1 MKIQFKNQKFQEDAA
16 KSVVEV
22 FDGQPYKNGLQF
34 LLDVNL
40 DNKQVSPEE
49 VAEKIDPY
57 KAFRNYELEYY
68 MDDKK
73 ILENIK
79 RVQNENEIKES
90 DKLVGKYNLN
100 IEMETGVGKTYTY
113 IKTMYE
119 LNKAYGWTKFI
130 IVVPS
135 IAIREGVYKSFQM
148 TEDHFYSEYNKKIN
162 YFIYNS
168 KNLSEIANYARSTFI
183 SVMIINSQAFSAT
196 GQDVRKIRSESEYFN
211 SRVPLEVI
219 AKTNPIL
226 IIDEPQS
233 VEGKKT
239 KEGIKEFNP
248 LFILRYSATHKD
260 KYNLIYRLD
269 AIDAYNKKLVKK
281 IEVKG
286 VKKVGEEASN
296 SYLYLQEIRLSKKAP
311 EAFVQIDYK
320 NKSGVKKKVIKVNEG
335 DNLFANSNYLEEY
348 RHGFIV
354 KTIDGRD
361 GTIEFLNGIKINRGE
376 VIGDLSEDIVRRIQI
391 RETILSHIEKERE
404 LFYRGIKVLSLFFID
419 QVKKYKQYDDNNNPI
434 NGDYAKIF
442 EEEYRDILENLQF
455 KFGEDEYADYLS
467 NIQKE
472 KTHAGY
478 FSIDNKGKFVD
489 AINKNK
495 SEKEN
500 SSDVSAYELIMKNKE
515 LLLNRDPEVSPVRF
529 IFSHSALKEG
539 WDNPNVFQICTLKQ
553 SNAKDRKRQEIGR
566 GMRLCVNDSGIRM
579 DEEKLGKEVQEIN
592 TLTVIASESYEE
604 FADKIQKEYAED
616 SADRPEKVTPKI
628 FNGKNI
634 KDNEDNYVYIDD
646 NLSRR
651 ICNSLLMQGYIDEDE
666 EKLTE
671 KYNNDKKNGELK
683 FSKKIENISSAIVEI
698 LDKLFNPDMIKPND
712 ARKNNID
719 IEIDKEK
726 FNSIEFKN
734 LWERIN
740 SKSFYTVNFD
750 TKEIIKNS
758 IDEINS
764 KLMINKIYFEVKKGS
779 MGNIS
784 SKDELLQGQAF
795 REESSS
801 INDGKNFVKFNV
813 SYDLVGKIVE
823 ETGLTRRAIVE
834 ILKGIRLDKFE
845 MFKYNP
851 EKFIAKA
858 SQMINNQKA
867 SEIIQHISYNKLDD
881 TFDTDIFTLNSIR
894 GNLNENAIK
903 VKKNLYDYL
912 VYDSK
917 NEKEFAESLDT
928 SEEVF
933 MYVKLPSGFYI
944 STPVGKYNP
953 DWAIVFNNKNVKH
966 IYFVAETKGSI
977 DSMELR
983 NIEEAKIDCA
993 KQHFKAISSGSIK
1006 YDVVNSYERLMEIV
1020 KN

>member
-16 KSVVEV
+16 KSVVEI
-22 FDGQPYKNGLQF
+22 FNGQPYKNGLQF
-34 LLDVNL
+34 LLDINL
-40 DNKQVSPEE
+40 DKKQVSQEE

-57 KAFRNYELEYY
+57 RAFRNYELEYY
-68 MDDKK
+68 MDDKT
-73 ILENIK
+73 ILENIT
-79 RVQNENEIKES
+79 RVQRENDIKES
-90 DKLVGKYNLN
+90 DKLIGKYNLN

-286 VKKVGEEASN
+286 VKKVGEEASD

-320 NKSGVKKKVIKVNEG
+320 NKSGVKKRVVKVNEG
-335 DNLFANSNYLEEY
+335 DNLFAKSSYLEEY
-348 RHGFIV
+348 RHGFTV

-391 RETILSHIEKERE
+391 RETILSHINKERE

-419 QVKKYKQYDDNNNPI
+419 QVKKYKQYDESNNPI
-434 NGDYAKIF
+434 DGDYAKVF
-442 EEEYRDILENLQF
+442 EEEYRDIIENLQF

-467 NIQKE
+467 NIKTE

-478 FSIDNKGKFVD
+478 FSIDKKGKFVD
-489 AINKNK
+489 AIKDNKT
-495 SEKEN
+495 EKEN

-515 LLLNRDPEVSPVRF
+515 LLLNRDPNISPVRF
-529 IFSHSALKEG
+529 IFSHSALREG

-579 DEEKLGKEVQEIN
+579 DEDKLGKEVQEIN

-604 FADKIQKEYAED
+604 FADKIQKEYAEA
-616 SADRPEKVTPKI
+616 SADRPKKVTQKLFDGRKVI
-628 FNGKNI
+628 
-634 KDNEDNYVYIDD
+634 DNDGNSFYIDDDVSRIIYNNLLREGYIDD
-646 NLSRR
+646 NAN
-651 ICNSLLMQGYIDEDE
+651 I
-666 EKLTE
+666 TE
-671 KYNNDKKNGELK
+671 KYYDAKKNGEIK
-683 FSKKIENISSAIVEI
+683 FSEKIENISSSIEEI
-698 LDKLFNPDMIKPND
+698 LDNLFNPDVVKPVD
-712 ARKNNID
+712 ARKNNINL
-719 IEIDKEK
+719 EVDKEK
-726 FNSIEFKN
+726 FNSKEFRN
-734 LWERIN
+734 LWEKIN

-758 IDEINS
+758 VNEINS

-779 MGNIS
+779 MENIS

-813 SYDLVGKIVE
+813 SYDLVGKIVD
-823 ETGLTRRAIVE
+823 ETGLTRRAVVE
-834 ILKGIRLDKFE
+834 ILKSIRLDKFE

-851 EKFIAKA
+851 EKFIAKV
-858 SQMINNQKA
+858 SQIINNQKA
-867 SEIIQHISYNKLDD
+867 SEIIQHISYNKLDN
-881 TFDTDIFTLNSIR
+881 TFDTDIFTLNSIK
-894 GNLNENAIK
+894 GNLNKNAIK
-903 VKKNLYDYL
+903 VKKHLYDYL

-917 NEKEFAESLDT
+917 IEKEFAESLDT

-966 IYFVAETKGSI
+966 IYFVAETKGNVE
-977 DSMELR
+977 SMELR
-983 NIEEAKIDCA
+983 NIEKAKIDCA
-993 KQHFKAISSGSIK
+993 KRHFKAISNGLIK
-1006 YDVVNSYERLMEIV
+1006 YDVVNSYEKLMEIV

>member
-1 MKIQFKNQKFQEDAA
+1 MRIQFKNQKFQEDAA

-40 DNKQVSPEE
+40 DKKQISTEE
-49 VAEKIDPY
+49 VADKIDPY
-57 KAFRNYELEYY
+57 RAFRNYELEYY

-73 ILENIK
+73 ILENIT
-79 RVQNENEIKES
+79 RVQRENDIKES
-90 DKLVGKYNLN
+90 DKLIGKYNLN

-135 IAIREGVYKSFQM
+135 IAIREGVYKSFQI
-148 TEDHFYSEYNKKIN
+148 TEDHFYNEYNKKIN

-269 AIDAYNKKLVKK
+269 AIDAYNKRLVKK

-286 VKKVGEEASN
+286 VKKVGEEASD
-296 SYLYLQEIRLSKKAP
+296 SYLYLQEIRLSNRAP
-311 EAFVQIDYK
+311 DAFVQIDYK

-335 DNLFANSNYLEEY
+335 DNLFAKSNYLEEY
-348 RHGFIV
+348 RNGFTV

-391 RETILSHIEKERE
+391 RETILSHINKERE

-419 QVKKYKQYDDNNNPI
+419 QVKKYKQYDESNNPI
-434 NGDYAKIF
+434 NGEYAKIF
-442 EEEYRDILENLQF
+442 EEEYKDIIENLQF
-455 KFGEDEYADYLS
+455 RFGEDEYADYLS
-467 NIQKE
+467 NIQTE

-478 FSIDNKGKFVD
+478 FSIDKKGKFVD

-500 SSDVSAYELIMKNKE
+500 SSDASAYELIMKNKE
-515 LLLNRDPEVSPVRF
+515 LLLNRDPKVSPVRF
-529 IFSHSALKEG
+529 IFSHSALREG

-579 DEEKLGKEVQEIN
+579 DEDKLGKEVQEIN

-604 FADKIQKEYAED
+604 FADKIQKEYAEA
-616 SADRPEKVTPKI
+616 SADRPEKVTQKLFDGRKVI
-628 FNGKNI
+628 
-634 KDNEDNYVYIDD
+634 DNDGNSFYIDDDVSRIIYNNLLREGYIDD
-646 NLSRR
+646 NAN
-651 ICNSLLMQGYIDEDE
+651 I
-666 EKLTE
+666 TE
-671 KYNNDKKNGELK
+671 KYYDAKKNGEIK
-683 FSKKIENISSAIVEI
+683 FSEKIENISSSIEEI
-698 LDKLFNPDMIKPND
+698 LDNLFNPDVVKPVD
-712 ARKNNID
+712 ARKNNINL
-719 IEIDKEK
+719 EVDKEK
-726 FNSIEFKN
+726 FNSKEFRN
-734 LWERIN
+734 LWEKIN

-758 IDEINS
+758 VDEINS

-779 MGNIS
+779 MENIS
-784 SKDELLQGQAF
+784 SKDELIQGHAF

-813 SYDLVGKIVE
+813 SYDLVGKIVD
-823 ETGLTRRAIVE
+823 ETGLTRRAVVE
-834 ILKGIRLDKFE
+834 ILKSIRLDKFE

-851 EKFIAKA
+851 EKFIAKV
-858 SQMINNQKA
+858 SQIINNQKA
-867 SEIIQHISYNKLDD
+867 SEIIQHISYNKLDN
-881 TFDTDIFTLNSIR
+881 TFDTDIFTLNSIK

-903 VKKNLYDYL
+903 VKKHLYDYL

-917 NEKEFAESLDT
+917 IEKEFAESLDT

-966 IYFVAETKGSI
+966 IYFVAETKGNVE
-977 DSMELR
+977 SMELR
-983 NIEEAKIDCA
+983 NIEKAKIDCA
-993 KQHFKAISSGSIK
+993 KRHFKAISNGLIK
-1006 YDVVNSYERLMEIV
+1006 YDVVDSYERLMEIV

>member
-22 FDGQPYKNGLQF
+22 FNGQPYKNGLQF
-34 LLDVNL
+34 LLDINL
-40 DNKQVSPEE
+40 DKKQVSPEE
-49 VAEKIDPY
+49 VADKIDPY
-57 KAFRNYELEYY
+57 RAFRNYELEYY

-73 ILENIK
+73 ILDNIAKVQREND
-79 RVQNENEIKES
+79 IKES
-90 DKLVGKYNLN
+90 DKLIGKYNLN

-183 SVMIINSQAFSAT
+183 SVMIINSQAFNAK

-269 AIDAYNKKLVKK
+269 AIDAYNKRLVKK

-296 SYLYLQEIRLSKKAP
+296 SYLYLEEIRLSKNAP
-311 EAFVQIDYK
+311 DAFVQIDYK
-320 NKSGVKKKVIKVNEG
+320 NKSGVKKRVIKVNEG
-335 DNLFANSNYLEEY
+335 DNLFAKSNYLEEY
-348 RHGFIV
+348 RRGFTV

-391 RETILSHIEKERE
+391 RETILSHINKEKE

-419 QVKKYKQYDDNNNPI
+419 QVKKYKQYDESNNPI
-434 NGDYAKIF
+434 DGDYAKIF
-442 EEEYRDILENLQF
+442 EEEYKDIIENLQF

-467 NIQKE
+467 NIQTE

-478 FSIDNKGKFVD
+478 FSIDKKGKFVD
-489 AINKNK
+489 AIKDNKT
-495 SEKEN
+495 EKEN

-515 LLLNRDPEVSPVRF
+515 LLLNRDPNISPVRF
-529 IFSHSALKEG
+529 IFSHSALREG

-579 DEEKLGKEVQEIN
+579 DEDKLGKEVQEIN

-604 FADKIQKEYAED
+604 FADKIQKEYAEA
-616 SADRPEKVTPKI
+616 SADRPEKVTQKLFDGRKVI
-628 FNGKNI
+628 
-634 KDNEDNYVYIDD
+634 DNDGNSFYIDDDVSRIIYNNLLREGYIDD
-646 NLSRR
+646 NAN
-651 ICNSLLMQGYIDEDE
+651 I
-666 EKLTE
+666 TE
-671 KYNNDKKNGELK
+671 KYYDAKKNGEIK
-683 FSKKIENISSAIVEI
+683 FSEKIENISSSIEEI
-698 LDKLFNPDMIKPND
+698 LDNLFNPDVVKPVD
-712 ARKNNID
+712 ARKNNINL
-719 IEIDKEK
+719 ELDKEK
-726 FNSIEFKN
+726 FNSKEFRN
-734 LWERIN
+734 LWEKIN

-758 IDEINS
+758 VDEINS

-779 MGNIS
+779 MENIS

-813 SYDLVGKIVE
+813 SYDLVGKIVD

-834 ILKGIRLDKFE
+834 ILKSIRLDKFE

-851 EKFIAKA
+851 EKFIAKV
-858 SQMINNQKA
+858 SQIINNQKA
-867 SEIIQHISYNKLDD
+867 SEIIQHISYNKLDN
-881 TFDTDIFTLNSIR
+881 TFDTDIFTVNSIR

-966 IYFVAETKGSI
+966 IYFVAETKGNVE
-977 DSMELR
+977 SMELR
-983 NIEEAKIDCA
+983 NIEKAKIDCA
-993 KQHFKAISSGSIK
+993 KRHFKAISNGLIK
-1006 YDVVNSYERLMEIV
+1006 YDVVNSYEKLMEIV

>member
-22 FDGQPYKNGLQF
+22 FDGQPYKSGLQF

-40 DNKQVSPEE
+40 DKKQVSPEE
-49 VAEKIDPY
+49 VVDKVDPY
-57 KAFRNYELEYY
+57 IAFRNYELEYY
-68 MDDKK
+68 MDGKK

-79 RVQNENEIKES
+79 RVQSKNEIKES

-148 TEDHFYSEYNKKIN
+148 TEEHFYKEYKNSIN

-168 KNLSEIANYARSTFI
+168 NNLSEIANFARSTFI
-183 SVMIINSQAFSAT
+183 SVMIINSQAFNAK
-196 GQDVRKIRSESEYFN
+196 GQDVRKIRSESEFFN
-211 SRVPLEVI
+211 SRVPMEVI

-296 SYLYLQEIRLSKKAP
+296 SYLYLQEIRISKKAP

-335 DNLFANSNYLEEY
+335 DDLFANSNYLEEY
-348 RHGFIV
+348 RHGFTV

-455 KFGEDEYADYLS
+455 KFGEDEYAEYLS
-467 NIQKE
+467 NIQTE

-478 FSIDNKGKFVD
+478 FSIDKGKFVD

-579 DEEKLGKEVQEIN
+579 DEDKLGKEVQEIN

-634 KDNEDNYVYIDD
+634 KDNEGNYVYIDET
-646 NLSRR
+646 LSRR

-683 FSKKIENISSAIVEI
+683 FSEKIENISSSIVEI
-698 LDKLFNPDMIKPND
+698 LDNLFNPDMIRPND

-719 IEIDKEK
+719 LEIDKEK

-758 IDEINS
+758 IDEIND

-779 MGNIS
+779 MENIS

-813 SYDLVGKIVE
+813 SYDLVGKIVD

-834 ILKGIRLDKFE
+834 ILKNIRLDKFE

-851 EKFIAKA
+851 EKFIAKV
-858 SQMINNQKA
+858 SQIINNQKA
-867 SEIIQHISYNKLDD
+867 SEIIQHISYNKLDN
-881 TFDTDIFTLNSIR
+881 TFDTDIFTLNSIK

-903 VKKNLYDYL
+903 VKKHLYDYL

-917 NEKEFAESLDT
+917 IEKEFAESLDT

-966 IYFVAETKGSI
+966 IYFVAETKGNVE
-977 DSMELR
+977 SMELR
-983 NIEEAKIDCA
+983 NIEKAKIDCA
-993 KQHFKAISSGSIK
+993 KQHFNAISSGSIR
-1006 YDVVNSYERLMEIV
+1006 YDVVNSYEKLMEIV

>member
-22 FDGQPYKNGLQF
+22 FNGQHYKNGLQF
-34 LLDVNL
+34 LLDINL
-40 DNKQVSPEE
+40 DKKQVSQEE

-68 MDDKK
+68 MDDKI

-79 RVQNENEIKES
+79 RVQRENDIKES
-90 DKLVGKYNLN
+90 DKLIGKYNLN

-211 SRVPLEVI
+211 SRVPMEVI

-335 DNLFANSNYLEEY
+335 DNLFAKSNYLEEY
-348 RHGFIV
+348 RQGFTV

-391 RETILSHIEKERE
+391 RETILSHINKERE

-419 QVKKYKQYDDNNNPI
+419 QVKKYKQYDESNNPI

-442 EEEYRDILENLQF
+442 EEEYKDIIENLQF

-467 NIQKE
+467 NIKTE

-478 FSIDNKGKFVD
+478 FSIDKKGKFVD
-489 AINKNK
+489 AIKDNKT
-495 SEKEN
+495 EKEN

-515 LLLNRDPEVSPVRF
+515 LLLNRDPKVSPVRF

-566 GMRLCVNDSGIRM
+566 GMRLCVNDFGIRM

-616 SADRPEKVTPKI
+616 SVDRPEKVTQKL
-628 FNGKNI
+628 FDGRKVT
-634 KDNEDNYVYIDD
+634 DNDGNSFYIDDDVSRIIYNNLLREGYIDD
-646 NLSRR
+646 NAN
-651 ICNSLLMQGYIDEDE
+651 ITD
-666 EKLTE
+666 
-671 KYNNDKKNGELK
+671 KYYDDKKNGKIK
-683 FSKKIENISSAIVEI
+683 FSEKIENISSSIEEI
-698 LDKLFNPDMIKPND
+698 LDNLFNPDVVKPVD
-712 ARKNNID
+712 ARKNNINL
-719 IEIDKEK
+719 EVDKEK
-726 FNSIEFKN
+726 FNSKEFKN
-734 LWERIN
+734 LWEKIN

-758 IDEINS
+758 VDEINS

-779 MGNIS
+779 MENIS
-784 SKDELLQGQAF
+784 SKDELLLGQAF

-813 SYDLVGKIVE
+813 SYDLVGKIVD

-834 ILKGIRLDKFE
+834 ILKNIRLDKFE

-851 EKFIAKA
+851 EKFIAKV
-858 SQMINNQKA
+858 SQIINNQKA

-881 TFDTDIFTLNSIR
+881 TFDTDIFTVNSIR

-917 NEKEFAESLDT
+917 NEKEFAKSLDI

-933 MYVKLPSGFYI
+933 MYVKLPAGFYI
-944 STPVGKYNP
+944 PTPVGKYNP
-953 DWAIVFNNKNVKH
+953 DWAIVFNNKNIKH
-966 IYFVAETKGSI
+966 IYFVAETKGNAN
-977 DSMELR
+977 SMELR
-983 NIEEAKIDCA
+983 NVEKAKIDCA
-993 KQHFKAISSGSIK
+993 KQHFKAISNGLIK
-1006 YDVVNSYERLMEIV
+1006 YDVVDSYERLMEIV